1 MVISGFAIFSYILW
15 LVISVKSLLNLK
27 RKSRNHREYLR
38 KLLQKRQSLVP
49 ILLVSIEKITQI
61 EGALKSDILAAR
73 EASMKASGLEKEK
86 EFTEKINE
94 VIELAL
100 NHSEIKKSGYFLEI
114 VSEIGKNFEASK
126 EAISVLEKD
135 VFEINAKM
143 ENKIFLVSGV
153 LAGIRDFD
161 RRVM

>member
-1 MVISGFAIFSYILW
+1 MVISAFAATSLCLW
-15 LVISVKSLLNLK
+15 LVVSVRSLLNLK

-38 KLLQKRQSLVP
+38 KLIQKRQSLVP
-49 ILLVSIEKITQI
+49 LLLVSIEKITQI
-61 EGALKSDILAAR
+61 ESALKADILAAR

-86 EFTEKINE
+86 EFTGKINE
-94 VIELAL
+94 VIELAM

-114 VSEIGKNFEASK
+114 VSEIEKNFEASK
-126 EAISVLEKD
+126 EAISVLEND
-135 VFEINAKM
+135 VFEINSKM
-143 ENKIFLVSGV
+143 ENKIFLVSGI

>member
-1 MVISGFAIFSYILW
+1 M
-15 LVISVKSLLNLK
+15 
-27 RKSRNHREYLR
+27 
-38 KLLQKRQSLVP
+38 P
-49 ILLVSIEKITQI
+49 ILLVAIEKITQI
-61 EGALKSDILAAR
+61 ELALKTDLLAAR
-73 EASMKASGLEKEK
+73 EASTKATGLEKEK

-94 VIELAL
+94 VIELAM

-126 EAISVLEKD
+126 KAISVLEND
-135 VFEINAKM
+135 VFEINSKM
-143 ENKIFLVSGV
+143 ESKIFLVSGI